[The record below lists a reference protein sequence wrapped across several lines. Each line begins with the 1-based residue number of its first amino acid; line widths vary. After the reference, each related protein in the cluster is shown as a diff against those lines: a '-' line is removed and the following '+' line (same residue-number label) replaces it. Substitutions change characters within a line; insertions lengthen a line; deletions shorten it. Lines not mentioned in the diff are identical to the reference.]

1 MRTYLILFAAVML
14 MSCTTNEEQTNAKTE
29 SKKVELTPIKQ
40 EGLEKPKENTYKLF
54 SFQIGNNFVSMS
66 PLPGKVNLLEDITTI
81 KNQGITNVVTLVSN
95 EELAK
100 KNLESFM
107 DEMNNA
113 GLEVYHSPIVDFGL
127 PSQGQ
132 MDSIMNYVQNCLD
145 SNKNVLVHC
154 MGGYGR
160 SGTVMGCYAQK
171 YLKIDDPL
179 QYVRDVR
186 GDEAIETSEQE
197 NFVLN
202 Y

>member
-1 MRTYLILFAAVML
+1 ML
-14 MSCTTNEEQTNAKTE
+14 MSCNTNEEQLNSEVDQDKE
-29 SKKVELTPIKQ
+29 ILNPIK
-40 EGLEKPKENTYKLF
+40 EEPELEKPKENTYKLF

-66 PLPGKVNLLEDITTI
+66 PLPGKVNLIEDIATI

-95 EELAK
+95 EELAM
-100 KNLESFM
+100 KNLDSFM

-171 YLKIDDPL
+171 YLEIDDPL
-179 QYVRDVR
+179 QYVRGVR
-186 GDEAIETSEQE
+186 GDEAIETPEQE